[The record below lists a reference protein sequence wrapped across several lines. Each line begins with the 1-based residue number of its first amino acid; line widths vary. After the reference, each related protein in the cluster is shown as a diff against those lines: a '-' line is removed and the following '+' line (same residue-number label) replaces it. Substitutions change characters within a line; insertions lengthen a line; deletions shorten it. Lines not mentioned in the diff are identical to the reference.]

1 MRHVIVLLTLVLGAK
16 GLRAGESTVSHPKQT
31 HFSIG
36 RHVSVLEDTMGT
48 GTIADVIASREFKQ
62 ASGDVPN
69 LNISR
74 SAHWLK
80 FRIRNDSNDPSLVLS
95 IPYAE
100 IDELDVYRT
109 NETRYW
115 HLAHGGRLRGARET
129 FGIERGHQITLPVQA
144 GQAIDL
150 LIRVRGFKPIHVP
163 LIVASASTSS
173 AKRSSTNFWLG
184 AYAGVLLAMALYNLF
199 IFLSTRDKS
208 YFLYVGYILMIA
220 SAQLSFLGLGP
231 FDVLGD
237 WAWLNARA
245 SILFALLAVVFG
257 MEFARRFIGT
267 KQLMPKLHR
276 LVPIFYI
283 LITLDLG
290 IYCLGDPWIGYQ
302 FAQAIT
308 GWTAIYLLIMGITG
322 TRKGSRQARYFLI
335 AWSAFLI
342 GVVVFVL
349 KDAGV
354 LPFNDLTQYAM
365 PIGSAIE
372 GILLSFGLAD
382 RINVL
387 RKEKERSQA
396 EALSMAQENER
407 LIREQNIELERKVHE
422 RTAAL
427 QESND
432 TLKRT
437 QAQLVQSE
445 KMSSLGQLT
454 AGIAH
459 EINNPINFITSN
471 IAPLRRNIQDV
482 VESISAY
489 RAIDPQQ
496 ASDALA
502 EQRKR
507 DESLG
512 LDETISE
519 LGDIIQSMDEGAK
532 RTAEIVRGLRHF
544 SRLDENDLKPSDINE
559 GLRSTLAVLAPQYR
573 DKVDLRLDLSEVPK
587 VECFPGKINQVM
599 MNILNNAA
607 QATLARVDGRERRV
621 TASTASADDH
631 VIIRIADTGVGM
643 SDHVKARIFDPFFTT
658 KPVGEG
664 TGLGL
669 AIVYGII
676 NEHQGTIA
684 VDSEPGEGTTFI
696 ITLPLRQARQQELAA

>member
-1 MRHVIVLLTLVLGAK
+1 MLYQVNRILVVRVLVLLLAAMTTQQTEAQSEGVVDLLLWNDTSAT
-16 GLRAGESTVSHPKQT
+16 RDPKQALQNGQFVPVT
-31 HFSIG
+31 DGILNFP
-36 RHVSVLEDTMGT
+36 VSSHIKWLRFKVDKGVASKK
-48 GTIADVIASREFKQ
+48 TI
-62 ASGDVPN
+62 
-69 LNISR
+69 
-74 SAHWLK
+74 
-80 FRIRNDSNDPSLVLS
+80 LS
-95 IPYAE
+95 VPYAE
-100 IDELDVYRT
+100 IDEFDLFSRT
-109 NETRYW
+109 EAG
-115 HLAHGGRLRGARET
+115 LSLIAHTGRLVPSSEQFPGPRFYDFELNGLEGT
-129 FGIERGHQITLPVQA
+129 EY
-144 GQAIDL
+144 L
-150 LIRVRGFKPIHVP
+150 LRVGGFKPIHLP
-163 LIVASASTSS
+163 LLLNTPADAMQATS
-173 AKRSSTNFWLG
+173 RRYGYMGL
-184 AYAGVLLAMALYNLF
+184 YAGIMLAMALYNLF
-199 IFLSTRDKS
+199 VYLSIRDKS
-208 YFLYVGYILMIA
+208 YLFYVLYIIA
-220 SAQLSFLGLGP
+220 ISTAQLTFLIQDPYGMWSGSPWFDARSSIFFALAAIALG
-231 FDVLGD
+231 V
-237 WAWLNARA
+237 
-245 SILFALLAVVFG
+245 LFAQ
-257 MEFARRFIGT
+257 RFIGT
-267 KQLMPKLHR
+267 KTTTPRLHR
-276 LVPIFYI
+276 VGHVFYLLIAFNLI
-283 LITLDLG
+283 LYSTT
-290 IYCLGDPWIGYQ
+290 DPRIGYQ
-302 FAQAIT
+302 IAQALG
-308 GWTAIYLLIMGITG
+308 GWSAIYLFITALVAQ
-322 TRKGSRQARYFLI
+322 RSGSRQASYFLI

-471 IAPLRRNIQDV
+471 IAPLRRNIHDV

-621 TASTASADDH
+621 TASTASTDDH